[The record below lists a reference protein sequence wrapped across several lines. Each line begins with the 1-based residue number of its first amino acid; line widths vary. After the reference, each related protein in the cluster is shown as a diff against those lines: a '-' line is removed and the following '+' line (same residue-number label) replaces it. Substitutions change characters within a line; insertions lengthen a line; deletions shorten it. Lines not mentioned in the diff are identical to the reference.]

1 MPFENVSQA
10 HAGSPN
16 TSWSELSR
24 CISASRVSSQ
34 GRPQVSPV
42 PVATH
47 AHSPPTNSFDCLVFD
62 WLVACGNE
70 VKMVVHAAIDWQLQ
84 LELDD
89 ASVVDRD
96 RDRDR
101 DSVRV

>member
-1 MPFENVSQA
+1 MHLRKQGKQPRPSTSQS
-10 HAGSPN
+10 SP
-16 TSWSELSR
+16 
-24 CISASRVSSQ
+24 SSH
-34 GRPQVSPV
+34 
-42 PVATH
+42 H
-47 AHSPPTNSFDCLVFD
+47 AHSPPTNPFDSLVFD

-84 LELDD
+84 LELGD
-89 ASVVDRD
+89 ASVID